1 MLITLSFIGGCVG
14 STAGGIKVVRVL
26 LLARIGLR
34 ELLHLAHPQAVS
46 TVTLGREAVSEEV
59 LFSVKGFF
67 VLYLVTVLVL
77 TTAMMAAGLDLESA
91 FGAVLATV
99 NLLGPGLGDVA
110 TSFAS
115 VNVVVKWLAVFGMLV
130 GRLEIFTLLILF
142 LPAFWRH

>member
-1 MLITLSFIGGCVG
+1 
-14 STAGGIKVVRVL
+14 
-26 LLARIGLR
+26 
-34 ELLHLAHPQAVS
+34 
-46 TVTLGREAVSEEV
+46 
-59 LFSVKGFF
+59 
-67 VLYLVTVLVL
+67 VTVLVL